1 MTLTTANRL
10 CAVLRNFR
18 LLDEL
23 EKGEKGIG
31 DGTVSYGLDNNDDNM
46 MRHWNGSIIGES
58 CDRRGCGG
66 VRATACANGCLHSP
80 PAGPPGT
87 IHDARI
93 YTLRIFC
100 GDNYPKSPPEIYF
113 VTRVNMGAYGTR
125 CDAGVQ
131 LGAWLALPSSDPCP
145 PLSTGCVNSSN
156 GKVEPR
162 MFAPLGH
169 WNQASTLESVLK
181 DLRKEMASPANRK
194 LAQPPEGTT
203 F

>member
-1 MTLTTANRL
+1 MAGPVE
-10 CAVLRNFR
+10 VLRNFR

-46 MRHWNGSIIGES
+46 MRHWNGSIIG
-58 CDRRGCGG
+58 
-66 VRATACANGCLHSP
+66 
-80 PAGPPGT
+80 PPGT

-113 VTRVNMGAYGTR
+113 VTRVNM
-125 CDAGVQ
+125 
-131 LGAWLALPSSDPCP
+131 
-145 PLSTGCVNSSN
+145 GCVNSSN